1 MENVGKEHAKAYST
15 NSVRRN
21 HVRRLIGPSIQFG
34 LNYFLCILIGIGL
47 CLVLKYFEVILFI
60 QHSLYIFEK
69 KWSELR
75 VRGVLAFLMMLFLK
89 NAQISSLAS
98 GVLKLTVLF
107 VANC

>member
-60 QHSLYIFEK
+60 RHFLYIFEK

-75 VRGVLAFLMMLFLK
+75 VRVVLAFLMMLFLK
-89 NAQISSLAS
+89 NAQITSLAS

>member
-1 MENVGKEHAKAYST
+1 M
-15 NSVRRN
+15 
-21 HVRRLIGPSIQFG
+21 RRLIGPSIQFG
-34 LNYFLCILIGIGL
+34 LNYFLCILIGNG
-47 CLVLKYFEVILFI
+47 LVLKYFEVILFI

-75 VRGVLAFLMMLFLK
+75 VRVVLAFLMMLFLK